1 MESRIFNVK
10 DYGAKGDGVTI
21 DRDAIQSALDAAYAA
36 GGGTVYIPKGVYI
49 VTGQDNPAYGA
60 LQVRSHVSIQGEGMG
75 ESVIR
80 LADNWN
86 KKVTGIVRT
95 PSGGEQEHDI
105 AIRDITIDGNRHNN
119 TNPLAE
125 TDGFFAGV
133 TPGKDAWDYNITI
146 ERVEV
151 TSVSRYGFDPHEQ
164 VRNLVIRDS
173 VSHDNGLDGF
183 TIDFIGS
190 GLFENNVAYDNL
202 RHGFNLVT
210 GSHENIVRNNLAY
223 NNGGNGF
230 LSQRGSD
237 DRTLNFDNVFENNI
251 SHDNGLYGILIKMSN
266 GTIVRGNI
274 VYDNARSGIY
284 LEGSSGSVVERN
296 HVYDNSQGEHD
307 EYAQIRITQY
317 DDTKGATGGYF
328 DSIGNL
334 IRDNLVTA
342 SGPVR
347 PNYSISEEDITS
359 TGNVISDNVTSG
371 AVRTE
376 VSVINA
382 DVSLSPEDAL
392 ATAWEDFVASLSG
405 KTLAGKAMLYV
416 GDVVDA
422 TDLPDSGLWLS
433 GNGSV
438 TGFTRVGTD
447 RAHTMNGGRGA
458 DIIDARGGDDVVNA
472 GGKGDIVFGGRGND
486 SLYGND
492 GNDTLYGAWD
502 DDSLDGDSGDDFLYG
517 GIAQDTLFGDVGNDT
532 LVGGSGTDLLT
543 GGEGEDVFVFGRGGG
558 SDVLSDVTRGED
570 KVDLTDF
577 GFTSVVSMRSIIT
590 ESQTAESLILNFGN
604 GDVLTISGLTL
615 DDLQDSDLFL
625 I

>member
-1 MESRIFNVK
+1 MQTRIFNVK

-21 DRDAIQSALDAAYAA
+21 DRDAIQAALDAAHAA
-36 GGGTVYIPKGVYI
+36 GGGTVVIPKGVYI
-49 VTGQDNPAYGA
+49 VTGRDNPAAGA
-60 LQVRSHVSIQGEGMG
+60 LQVRSHVTVQGDGMG
-75 ESVIR
+75 ESVIK

-86 KKVTGIVRT
+86 QKVTGILRT
-95 PSGGEQEHDI
+95 PSSGAQEHDI
-105 AIRDITIDGNRHNN
+105 VIRDITIDGNRHNN

-146 ERVEV
+146 ERVEIAR
-151 TSVSRYGFDPHEQ
+151 VSRYGFDPHEQ

-173 VSHDNGLDGF
+173 VAHDNGLDGF
-183 TIDFIGS
+183 TIDFIGN
-190 GLFENNVAYDNL
+190 GLFENNIAFNNV

-210 GSHENIVRNNLAY
+210 GSHENVVRNNIAY
-223 NNGGNGF
+223 GNGGNGF

-237 DRTLNFDNVFENNI
+237 DRTLNFDNVFENNV
-251 SHDNGLYGILIKMSN
+251 SYDNGLHGILIKMSN
-266 GTIVRGNI
+266 GTVVRGNI

-296 HVYDNSQGEHD
+296 HVYNNSQGEHD

-317 DDTKGATGGYF
+317 DDTGGATGGYF

-347 PNYSISEEDITS
+347 ANFSIQEEDFTS
-359 TGNVISDNVTSG
+359 TGNVIYGNVTSG
-371 AVRTE
+371 AVRGE
-376 VSVINA
+376 VNVVNA
-382 DVSLSPEDAL
+382 DVSLSLEDAL
-392 ATAWEDFVASLSG
+392 STAWADFVASLSG
-405 KTLAGKAMLYV
+405 KPLGGRNLVYQ

-422 TDLPDSGLWLS
+422 TDLPESGLWLS
-433 GNGSV
+433 GNGSL
-438 TGFTRVGTD
+438 TGFTRIGTD
-447 RAHTMNGGRGA
+447 TAHTMNGGRGA
-458 DIIDARGGDDVVNA
+458 DVIDARGGDDVVNS
-472 GGKGDIVFGGRGND
+472 GDNHDSVFGGRGND
-486 SLYGND
+486 RLFGNNQ
-492 GNDTLYGAWD
+492 NDVLYGAWD
-502 DDSLDGDSGDDFLYG
+502 NDSLDGDSGDDLLYG
-517 GIAQDTLFGDVGNDT
+517 GTGQDTLFGDTGNDT

-543 GGEGEDVFVFGRGGG
+543 GGEGNDFFVFGAGGG
-558 SDVLSDVTRGED
+558 SDVITDVTRGED

-577 GFTSVVSMRSIIT
+577 GFTSAVSMRSIIT

-615 DDLQDSDLFL
+615 ADLHDSNLFL